1 MKRGIVVITVRKNVL
16 RYRKII
22 SLTYQVCRVIL
33 QISMNVLE
41 TIVVVRMQSVPTQLD
56 RFPVNANL
64 DMKEMDLSAPNQ
76 KQVHI

>member
-1 MKRGIVVITVRKNVL
+1 MIVSINYYSVV
-16 RYRKII
+16 
-22 SLTYQVCRVIL
+22 L